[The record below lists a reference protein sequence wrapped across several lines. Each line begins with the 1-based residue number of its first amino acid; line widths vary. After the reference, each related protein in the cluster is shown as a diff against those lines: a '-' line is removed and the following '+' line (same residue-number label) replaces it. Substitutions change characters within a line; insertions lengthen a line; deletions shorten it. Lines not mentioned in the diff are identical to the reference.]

1 MFAKVTSLGLSGLAG
16 YVVQVEADLSSGLP
30 QFTLVGLPDSAV
42 KESSE
47 RVRSAVKNLHYP
59 WPSSRITINL
69 APADVRKTGPVYDLP
84 LLVGLLAA
92 QGVLPVPAPHQAFLG
107 ELGLDGTLRPV
118 TGVLPMALAAVTL
131 GVTEL
136 FLPAENAAEAAEAAG
151 LTVYPARMA
160 SDVAR
165 HLCGEEAITPATPG
179 GFDEAGTWLGPDM
192 ADVRGQAEARRA
204 LEIAAAGGHNLL
216 LVGPPGTGKSMLAK
230 RLPGILPPL
239 TYEEALETSAIYSVA
254 GLLPAGSGLLKE
266 RPFRSPHHSVSTAAM
281 AGGGSTPRPGEVSL
295 AHNGVLFLDE
305 LPEFSR
311 DTLEV
316 LRQPLE
322 DGAVTV
328 SRVHGTARYPCQFML
343 AAAMNPCKCG
353 YLGHPTRECTCT
365 PSAIEQYRRRISGPL
380 LDRIDLHVEAMPVEY
395 EALAAEAGGESSAAI
410 RARVTAARK
419 VQQERC
425 TDLPGVRCNAQL
437 PGAALRKYCRMTPK
451 AQQILRAAFERLGYS
466 ARAYDRILRVPAPSP
481 IWTAASRWT
490 PRIFP
495 KHCNI
500 GRWIE
505 KRCRACLAPSA
516 GVTPRSA
523 GRCREATEGFGCV
536 SSPAERVGER
546 QRNSSS

>member
-160 SDVAR
+160 SDVVR
-165 HLCGEEAITPATPG
+165 HLCGEEAITPAAPG

-305 LPEFSR
+305 LTEFR
-311 DTLEV
+311 KEALEA
-316 LRQPLE
+316 LRQPMEERQVQLVRT
-322 DGAVTV
+322 G
-328 SRVHGTARYPCQFML
+328 GNYRYPADFML
-343 AAAMNPCKCG
+343 VAAMNPCACGNYPDRQKCSCSRREIAR
-353 YLGHPTRECTCT
+353 YLGRVSKPLIDRMDLCVWVTRLSYEEVTGAGKKEEC
-365 PSAIEQYRRRISGPL
+365 SENIRKRVEAAWQIQRERYREGGFLHNSEIPAGQL
-380 LDRIDLHVEAMPVEY
+380 EAYCMLDRKKKQYLKQIYTSLDL
-395 EALAAEAGGESSAAI
+395 
-410 RARVTAARK
+410 
-419 VQQERC
+419 
-425 TDLPGVRCNAQL
+425 
-437 PGAALRKYCRMTPK
+437 
-451 AQQILRAAFERLGYS
+451 S
-466 ARAYDRILRVPAPSP
+466 ARAYHKLLKVARTIADLEESKEVELRHLNEAVCYRNPE
-481 IWTAASRWT
+481 
-490 PRIFP
+490 P
-495 KHCNI
+495 KF
-500 GRWIE
+500 WE
-505 KRCRACLAPSA
+505 QA
-516 GVTPRSA
+516 
-523 GRCREATEGFGCV
+523 
-536 SSPAERVGER
+536 
-546 QRNSSS
+546 